1 MKKTEKYLPSSF
13 YKFPVLCLLFSIP
26 LLQPL
31 WIPQMC
37 CATLFITGKTPFC
50 LWKSAKPLC
59 ERIVIKQLIKIVRPL
74 AVRLRIFGTKYWHKL
89 NVVNFDIAF
98 EKLRQ
103 IIKWNFKRLH
113 ISNFWLAMVSTNI
126 VGLECLLLWQK
137 KNLFQLFLNFL
148 FVQCVLFV

>member
-59 ERIVIKQLIKIVRPL
+59 KRNRKLIKIVRPL
-74 AVRLRIFGTKYWHKL
+74 VVRIFGTKCWHKL

-126 VGLECLLLWQK
+126 VGLECLLFGQK
-137 KNLFQLFLNFL
+137 KSVSAFL
-148 FVQCVLFV
+148 FSFLFNVCYLF